1 MDQIKELKSIKIR
14 SIVSLV
20 LFITI
25 LGLIVSLVLNLID
38 CIKILSTK
46 WENKEVEDSKLLW
59 GILSLVLL
67 GPIGLLVFACISLNK
82 MNAK

>member
-1 MDQIKELKSIKIR
+1 MDQIKELKSIKTR

-67 GPIGLLVFACISLNK
+67 GPIGSLVFACISLNK